1 MDTILVEKRAG
12 VACITLNRPHV
23 RNAISLEMAEEL
35 RQTVSACE
43 EDDAVKVLV
52 FTGMG
57 DSFISGGDLRQFMQA
72 RGREQAQPILDRV
85 AGGRAAPRD
94 RQLQQTDHC
103 DDQRTR
109 HRGRLRVCD
118 LLSLSLRRRDGRARL
133 CPDWPLDHDR
143 MGRRVA
149 LAGQAAGVQGAG
161 AFADG

>member
-1 MDTILVEKRAG
+1 MDTILVEKRVG

-72 RGREQAQPILDRV
+72 RGRNRRSRFSTAWPGCSARSTT
-85 AGGRAAPRD
+85 AANRPSR
-94 RQLQQTDHC
+94 
-103 DDQRTR
+103 
-109 HRGRLRVCD
+109 
-118 LLSLSLRRRDGRARL
+118 
-133 CPDWPLDHDR
+133 
-143 MGRRVA
+143 
-149 LAGQAAGVQGAG
+149 
-161 AFADG
+161 